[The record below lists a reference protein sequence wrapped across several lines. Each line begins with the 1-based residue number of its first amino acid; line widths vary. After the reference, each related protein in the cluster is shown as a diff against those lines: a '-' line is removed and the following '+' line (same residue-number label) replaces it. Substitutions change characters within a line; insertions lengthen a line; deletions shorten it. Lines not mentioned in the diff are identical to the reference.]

1 MDTVLFGGAGFF
13 ITTGI
18 CFFLIRAVDNSSITE
33 RNKRLI
39 NFLILGLLTIIII
52 LIFKWHSDT
61 YILSQI

>member
-1 MDTVLFGGAGFF
+1 
-13 ITTGI
+13 
-18 CFFLIRAVDNSSITE
+18 LIRAVDNSSITE